1 MKKLIAIVV
10 FFILCVIIVTLY
22 PRILRIYKG
31 CPKCNIV
38 VLSIDPLRADNL
50 PCFGYRYNTA
60 PNICRFA
67 NRNIIFTNAYAQS
80 SWTLPSIMS
89 MVTSQYPYEHGML
102 LPYQSVLAPNTT
114 TLPQALQ
121 KAGYHTVYV
130 GDTANSHLP
139 LDKGLG
145 RGFDQITEYK
155 HETGEMLDIIK
166 AQKNIN
172 KPMFMF
178 IHNFDMQGSWNN
190 ATNPPR
196 TYQFDPTFTPPQIY
210 NPKEFLPVAWNDA
223 IYFLEQKL
231 NLSADYARIL
241 SLLKKSKSSQQAY
254 IYFRQ
259 LSLADQQAI
268 LAFSIFEHI
277 DMKNSSHIR
286 LLRNLYDERLAQV
299 DRSLSPLLDMLTS
312 PPWSEDTIVILLANH
327 GDELGEH
334 GRMSHGTNL
343 FASTTRIPII
353 MRIPNVISSRIDG
366 LVASIDVFPTILD
379 IVGITI
385 PKTVRGESLLSL
397 ISKQTTH
404 TKRDYVVSQLGPLPW
419 LSMIR
424 TPSWSYYQDKSD
436 QPPTQLYNLRADPEE
451 QKNVL
456 NQHADQAK
464 KLDQIL
470 QRINMTHNTISPTPS
485 P

>member
-1 MKKLIAIVV
+1 
-10 FFILCVIIVTLY
+10 
-22 PRILRIYKG
+22 
-31 CPKCNIV
+31 
-38 VLSIDPLRADNL
+38 
-50 PCFGYRYNTA
+50 
-60 PNICRFA
+60 
-67 NRNIIFTNAYAQS
+67 
-80 SWTLPSIMS
+80 
-89 MVTSQYPYEHGML
+89 
-102 LPYQSVLAPNTT
+102 
-114 TLPQALQ
+114 
-121 KAGYHTVYV
+121 
-130 GDTANSHLP
+130 
-139 LDKGLG
+139 
-145 RGFDQITEYK
+145 
-155 HETGEMLDIIK
+155 
-166 AQKNIN
+166 
-172 KPMFMF
+172 
-178 IHNFDMQGSWNN
+178 
-190 ATNPPR
+190 
-196 TYQFDPTFTPPQIY
+196 
-210 NPKEFLPVAWNDA
+210 
-223 IYFLEQKL
+223 
-231 NLSADYARIL
+231 
-241 SLLKKSKSSQQAY
+241 
-254 IYFRQ
+254 
-259 LSLADQQAI
+259 
-268 LAFSIFEHI
+268 
-277 DMKNSSHIR
+277 MKNSSHIR

-312 PPWSEDTIVILLANH
+312 PSWSEDTIVILLANH

-343 FASTTRIPII
+343 FASTTHIPII

-404 TKRDYVVSQLGPLPW
+404 TKRDYVISQLGPLPW
-419 LSMIR
+419 LSTIR

-436 QPPTQLYNLRADPEE
+436 QPPTQLYNLRTDPEE